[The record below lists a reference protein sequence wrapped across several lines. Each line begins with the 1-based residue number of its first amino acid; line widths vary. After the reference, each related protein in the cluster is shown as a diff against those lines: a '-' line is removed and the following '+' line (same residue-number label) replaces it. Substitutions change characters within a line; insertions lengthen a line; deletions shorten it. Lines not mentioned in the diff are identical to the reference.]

1 MVFIKITVNHIYKP
15 NNHLIMQQNVKN
27 TLYRFITMRAPE
39 RINETD
45 KEKYFVQRPT
55 GVNSTF
61 KGLAILDTELKEQAS
76 SYNSVFS
83 SLKELK
89 TSFGTFY
96 DFAIW
101 LSKHRATLNFSQAKA
116 AFKSVRKFSEGIDQ
130 TVLQDLWNDLHYY
143 VYVQKDPEIR
153 DAIISILVANDFYNK
168 VITKETL
175 EDAETRRIA
184 QARIILDLNSS
195 PLTRQDSSNKA
206 KLDPYLND
214 LTRAGNFFQAK
225 NKIEDIRVQQKEI
238 EALVGISQR
247 INNQEKEQYDEE
259 YNAAVE
265 QAYKDAEIVERVV
278 EDKETGKTTV
288 VKEYQNLNLP
298 TYNFKPRPE
307 LEFDKARIPSEIS
320 QDTVEKVENLKKE
333 YNFQKFQGITE
344 HLEKEVE
351 EADKVLL
358 DNIPKLKKKINYKGI
373 LLDTV
378 YSNPK
383 PGNFQLCFQKVFRST
398 NEYRVFLKIG
408 VPNDTYKVDSL
419 LYTLGFADG
428 TSNTNGYYQVQS
440 YLGQWAHILSI
451 KLFNNNKVTIVKE
464 ASHFEATVSFSNG
477 EYFSFKHEFNG
488 KVDGCTT
495 LPIKWEDH
503 EENAIEAPEFY
514 GVQRLGIAD
523 YRKVEQ
529 EVCCYVPGEVSHIE
543 NVMAREFKEK
553 QTRRLRRKEDT
564 TTTSTENERESL
576 NETTSTERFEMNQE
590 MSHLEAEDTSKAI
603 NAGMSAEYAKIRAY
617 TDASYANNT
626 ASETSNHQAVTHAK
640 ELTEHALDRVV
651 QRVKEER
658 IQKIIEEYEETA
670 KHGYDNREGDQHV
683 SGVYRWVD
691 KVYKNRIHNYGKRL
705 MYEFMIP
712 EPASFHNLAAKIAAD
727 SNDSET
733 LIEPVDPRKSS
744 SRRMDSINDVD
755 SNYKYWAGIYSA
767 DIEEKPEE
775 YIYIGDSFSEQL
787 GRSDTA
793 KDYSIEIKDDRYISY
808 RFSTKGSY
816 MFDKDRDPFLSISV
830 GNYDR
835 SFSKGQYPSSSGFIN
850 LKESVPV
857 SFKCRSINM
866 IYIDVKITCKLTSE
880 AKEAWRLKTF
890 NAIIKAYEEAKAD
903 YDEKLRQFEEERK
916 ALENNHEDF
925 KANPGFYRKIEKDIL
940 RKNCIAYLIG
950 HHEMGRDLLVGK
962 NNATTVRPIQN
973 ESLNQYAAK
982 VKFFEQAF
990 EWDILSYHFYPFYWA
1005 NKNTWV
1011 EKYQVENNDPLFRAF
1026 LQSGM
1031 ARAVVS
1037 VKPGFE
1043 EAVNW
1048 FMATGQ
1054 IWNGGQVPTIGDENY
1069 ISIVDEIQKPESVV
1083 EETWETRVPTALTV
1097 IQAGTI
1103 GLNVGGL
1110 PCNPECGGNGSNP
1123 IAQTNSLLNA
1133 DIERWIEFTYIQ
1145 LEGTYRNKLIKIG
1158 DYDDLQNFPRMYE
1171 CEGKTIEIHR
1181 DASWDAYTSSKV
1193 IFEKLA
1199 EKLSLIIG
1207 VKASQVSYKEEGIEL
1222 HDAIRFRIDVNK
1234 TPVFT
1239 FKKTVETYD
1248 YIPGF
1253 DDLQV
1258 IIENNEVR
1266 FLLELPYD
1274 NRILDASNSPVDLD
1288 DMNTS
1293 LSINRFLI

>member
-1 MVFIKITVNHIYKP
+1 
-15 NNHLIMQQNVKN
+15 MQQNVKN

-61 KGLAILDTELKEQAS
+61 KGLAILDTQLKEQAS

-101 LSKHRATLNFSQAKA
+101 LSKHRATLSFSQAKA
-116 AFKSVRKFSEGIDQ
+116 AFSSVRKFSEGIDQ

-358 DNIPKLKKKINYKGI
+358 DNSPKLKKKINYKGI

-383 PGNFQLCFQKVFRST
+383 PGNFQLCFQKVFRSI

-543 NVMAREFKEK
+543 NIMAREFKEK

-617 TDASYANNT
+617 ADASYANNT

-712 EPASFHNLAAKIAAD
+712 EPASFHKLAAKIEMDRDD
-727 SNDSET
+727 S
-733 LIEPVDPRKSS
+733 LLVEPVDPRKDEDNKMTLNSY
-744 SRRMDSINDVD
+744 RIDT
-755 SNYKYWAGIYSA
+755 NYKYWASIYNVEIEGKPKSQIKVGKSFSFTTSETMEAEWDEIAAGNA
-767 DIEEKPEE
+767 DIDIPEG
-775 YIYIGDSFSEQL
+775 YM
-787 GRSDTA
+787 A
-793 KDYSIEIKDDRYISY
+793 
-808 RFSTKGSY
+808 TKGYGNIAFANEAGSGG
-816 MFDKDRDPFLSISV
+816 FLSIN
-830 GNYDR
+830 NYKKYYQNPLSTDILIATN
-835 SFSKGQYPSSSGFIN
+835 IN
-850 LKESVPV
+850 DTTKVPV
-857 SFKCRSINM
+857 SYSCLGHHSGNINFT
-866 IYIDVKITCKLTSE
+866 ITCKLTEE

-890 NAIIKAYEEAKAD
+890 NAIIKAYEEAKSD

-1123 IAQTNSLLNA
+1123 IAQTNNLLNS
-1133 DIERWIEFTYIQ
+1133 DNERWIEFTYRA
-1145 LEGTYRNKLIKIG
+1145 LEGGKRKEYITVG
-1158 DYDDLQNFPRMYE
+1158 AYDTDSSFPRIYE
-1171 CEGKTIEIHR
+1171 CEGQILEIHR

-1207 VKASQVSYKEEGIEL
+1207 VKANQVSYKEEEIEL

-1239 FKKTVETYD
+1239 FKKTINVTGYD
-1248 YIPGF
+1248 PEL

-1258 IIENNEVR
+1258 IIENSEIR
-1266 FLLELPYD
+1266 FIIENPYHI
-1274 NRILDASNSPVDLD
+1274 RRLLDASNSPLDLD